1 MDESGSKVEGK
12 SFGGENEMR
21 RQRREEQN
29 GMIGN
34 GLKGKMVILLI
45 LLLVS
50 PTGIIMSLGPF
61 LIHEFKETCL
71 RTVF

>member
-29 GMIGN
+29 GMMGDS
-34 GLKGKMVILLI
+34 LKGKMAIILI
-45 LLLVS
+45 FLLVS
-50 PTGIIMSLGPF
+50 PTDIIMS
-61 LIHEFKETCL
+61 
-71 RTVF
+71 